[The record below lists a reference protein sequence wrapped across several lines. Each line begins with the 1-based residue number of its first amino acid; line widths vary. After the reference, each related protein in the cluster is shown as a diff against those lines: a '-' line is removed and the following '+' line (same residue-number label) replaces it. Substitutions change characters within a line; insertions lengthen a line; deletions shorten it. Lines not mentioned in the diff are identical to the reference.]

1 MTRMEY
7 DIIVLDE
14 KYTECT
20 ICGTTTPL
28 EYFIPMYE
36 GTQVDITKTKEWAGM
51 PVCRKCYNKNISDLK
66 SPTSE

>member
-1 MTRMEY
+1 MTEWTKYRNKMEY

-36 GTQVDITKTKEWAGM
+36 GTQVDITKTKE
-51 PVCRKCYNKNISDLK
+51 
-66 SPTSE
+66 